1 MVTNRLLRPIDTL
14 AEELARALLELR
26 AAGKDTESIS
36 DRSDACGER
45 LIALADLIDWQWG
58 ALFDGPL
65 HGAHG
70 S

>member
-1 MVTNRLLRPIDTL
+1 M
-14 AEELARALLELR
+14 ELR
-26 AAGKDTESIS
+26 ATSEGESIS
-36 DRSDACGER
+36 DDLTVCGER